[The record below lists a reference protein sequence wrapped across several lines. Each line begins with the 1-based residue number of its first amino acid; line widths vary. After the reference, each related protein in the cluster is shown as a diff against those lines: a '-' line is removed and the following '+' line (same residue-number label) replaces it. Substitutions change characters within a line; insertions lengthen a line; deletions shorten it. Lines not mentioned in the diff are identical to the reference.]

1 MHKSFDVVVI
11 GTGEAGAATALRC
24 RAAGQSVAV
33 ADFLPY
39 GGTCGLRGCD
49 PKKVLVGAAEIID
62 RRRRMEGRGV
72 TGELHIDWSE
82 LIRFKSTFTDPFPAQ
97 REEGFAS
104 AGVETVHGTARF
116 TGPHSVQ
123 VGDDTLDAAH
133 VVVAV
138 GAWPAT
144 LNIPGE
150 NHLTRSDEFL
160 DLKHL
165 PQHIVF
171 VGGGYIAFEFG
182 HIAARAGA
190 AVTILHRGA
199 RPLEHF
205 DEDLV
210 ARLVERSHDVGVD
223 IRTNATVVAI
233 DGKPGA
239 LEVTAE
245 TDSAHAAFKA
255 DMVVHAAG
263 RLPQMANLDLP
274 AADVQFD
281 RHGIAVNDY
290 LQSVSNPTVY
300 AAGDAAN
307 SGALPDT
314 PFAQYEGD
322 LAACN
327 VIEGNQHTAEYSGM
341 ASVVYSIPP
350 MGAVGMTED
359 QARAKRLDFT
369 VKHGDTSSWYS
380 ARRVAEPASMFKV
393 LVENGS
399 GRLLGAH
406 VLGPEADEFTNIF
419 TLAMQ
424 ADVRADALRQ
434 TRFVYPTQA
443 SNMAWMV

>member
-1 MHKSFDVVVI
+1 MQKSFDVVVI

-33 ADFLPY
+33 ADSLPY

-62 RRRRMEGRGV
+62 RRRRMQGRGI
-72 TGELHIDWSE
+72 TGELHIDWPE

-97 REEGFAS
+97 REEGFART
-104 AGVETVHGTARF
+104 GVETFHGVARF
-116 TGPHSVQ
+116 TGLRSVQ

-150 NHLTRSDEFL
+150 SNLTRSDEFL
-160 DLKHL
+160 DLKAL
-165 PQHIVF
+165 PQRIVF

-190 AVTILHRGA
+190 AVTIVHRGA
-199 RPLEHF
+199 RPLKHF
-205 DEDLV
+205 DKDLV
-210 ARLVERSHDVGVD
+210 ALLVERSREVGIDV
-223 IRTNATVVAI
+223 RTSAKVVAI
-233 DGKPGA
+233 DGKPGT

-245 TDSAHAAFKA
+245 TDSARPVFEA

-263 RLPQMANLDLP
+263 RAPQTASLDLP
-274 AADVQFD
+274 TADVQFD
-281 RHGIAVNDY
+281 RHGIAVNGY
-290 LQSVSNPTVY
+290 LQSVSNPAVY
-300 AAGDAAN
+300 AAGDAAD
-307 SGALPDT
+307 SGSLPDT

-322 LAACN
+322 LAARN

-350 MGAVGMTED
+350 LGAVGMTED
-359 QARAKRLDFT
+359 QARSKGLDFA
-369 VKHGDTSSWYS
+369 VKQGDTSGWYS

-393 LVENGS
+393 LIEKGS

-419 TLAMQ
+419 TLAIQ
-424 ADVRADALRQ
+424 ADMRADALRQ
-434 TRFVYPTQA
+434 TKFVYPTQA
-443 SNMAWMV
+443 SNMKWML